1 MGRFVVRELSV
12 DYVGTSLHK
21 LIEQVTVT
29 REPVIISG
37 RESNAVLI
45 SEGDCIAINE
55 TLDLLSVPGM
65 RESIGEGMRV
75 SIVDC
80 ASRLDW

>member
-1 MGRFVVRELSV
+1 MRELNV
-12 DYVGTSLHK
+12 KDVGVNLHK

-29 REPVIISG
+29 REPVMILG

-45 SEGDCIAINE
+45 SEADWVAINE

-65 RESIGEGMRV
+65 RDSIAEGMRESIG
-75 SIVDC
+75 DC
-80 ASRLDW
+80 ASELGW

>member
-1 MGRFVVRELSV
+1 VREVSV
-12 DYVGTSLHK
+12 NDVGVNLHK

-29 REPVIISG
+29 REPVMILG

-45 SEGDCIAINE
+45 SAGDWVAINE

-65 RESIGEGMRV
+65 RESIAEGMREG
-75 SIVDC
+75 IGDC
-80 ASRLDW
+80 ASKLDW

>member
-1 MGRFVVRELSV
+1 MRELNV
-12 DYVGTSLHK
+12 KDVGVNLHK

-29 REPVIISG
+29 REPVMILG

-45 SEGDCIAINE
+45 SEADWVAINE

-65 RESIGEGMRV
+65 RESIAEGMRE
-75 SIVDC
+75 STGDC
-80 ASRLDW
+80 AGELDW

>member
-1 MGRFVVRELSV
+1 MVRELSV
-12 DYVGTSLHK
+12 NDVGVNLYK

-29 REPVIISG
+29 REPVMILG

-45 SEGDCIAINE
+45 SEADWVAINE

-65 RESIGEGMRV
+65 RESIAEGMRDN
-75 SIVDC
+75 IGDC
-80 ASRLDW
+80 ASELDW

>member
-1 MGRFVVRELSV
+1 MRELSV
-12 DYVGTSLHK
+12 KDVGVNLHK

-29 REPVIISG
+29 REPVMILG

-45 SEGDCIAINE
+45 SAGDWVTINE

-65 RESIGEGMRV
+65 REPIAEGMRE
-75 SIVDC
+75 SIGDC
-80 ASRLDW
+80 ASKLDW

>member
-1 MGRFVVRELSV
+1 MRELSV
-12 DYVGTSLHK
+12 KDVGVNLHK

-29 REPVIISG
+29 REPVMILG

-45 SEGDCIAINE
+45 SEGDWVAVNE

-65 RESIGEGMRV
+65 RESIAEGMRE
-75 SIVDC
+75 SIGDC
-80 ASRLDW
+80 ASELNW

>member
-1 MGRFVVRELSV
+1 MRELSV
-12 DYVGTSLHK
+12 KDVGVNLHK

-29 REPVIISG
+29 REPVMILG

-45 SEGDCIAINE
+45 SEGDWVAINE

-65 RESIGEGMRV
+65 RESIAEGMRE
-75 SIVDC
+75 SIGYC
-80 ASRLDW
+80 ASELN